1 MHASLPY
8 VQGKYHGPI
17 PHTEG
22 FNGQPSNLDDGTYHG
37 TLQDFYVGARFKLL
51 ESARFALTPFVEVII
66 PSHQYESLAQTAV
79 GRDLRALVFGAA
91 AGGFADFLPG
101 LHFQTRVSYAFVES
115 AVGVRPNRIGIDSSV
130 GYFVTPRLAIQF
142 IETFQRT
149 SDGIDF
155 IGAPELL
162 AVHNGAPMT
171 DDHFRN
177 HDRLTRSDFLNFGAG
192 VAFELT
198 DSVGV
203 FATFTKLA
211 WGKNLPPPRAIT
223 VGMNW
228 SFQTRASAS
237 RLSRQVTG
245 RFTRGAPEQI
255 LRRLPRARPSVERS
269 H

>member
-1 MHASLPY
+1 MAAGLDVLLSPNDTIDVTL
-8 VQGKYHGPI
+8 KYTRLTTVEEVKLYQEVFAEVEYRGI
-17 PHTEG
+17 DKWLFMG
-22 FNGQPSNLDDGTYHG
+22 GAQYLNYN
-37 TLQDFYVGARFKLL
+37 QDLYLVRPGAPMV
-51 ESARFALTPFVEVII
+51 EAITPFVEAII

-79 GRDLRALVFGAA
+79 GRDLRALVVGAA

-101 LHFQTRVSYAFVES
+101 LHFQTRASYAFVER
-115 AVGVRPNRIGIDSSV
+115 AVDIRPNRIGIDSSV

-142 IETFQRT
+142 IETFQLTR
-149 SDGIDF
+149 DGIDF

-171 DDHFRN
+171 DEHFRN
-177 HDRLTRSDFLNFGAG
+177 HDRLTRSNALNFGAG

-198 DSVGV
+198 NSVGV

-228 SFQTRASAS
+228 SVQTRGSGSRASANGS
-237 RLSRQVTG
+237 RSV
-245 RFTRGAPEQI
+245 AS
-255 LRRLPRARPSVERS
+255 AR
-269 H
+269 